1 MSLSCAGLDLSYVY
15 GFTCKDII
23 SLKMWLAAVPYFP
36 NTIIFFNP
44 NKLEI
49 NFCFFFVFLKTII
62 FLQQK
67 KKKKL
72 PPEQL
77 TFFCSLC
84 HLINEAF
91 TSASPPAAAATFYL
105 MSWRRPGEEGCSS
118 WGCWPLVDLHLVF
131 CMSPL
136 QNLKRS
142 LERNT
147 ASSRF

>member
-1 MSLSCAGLDLSYVY
+1 MSLSCAGLDLSYVH

-36 NTIIFFNP
+36 NTIIFFSP

-49 NFCFFFVFLKTII
+49 NFYFLFSQRPSFFCS
-62 FLQQK
+62 K

-91 TSASPPAAAATFYL
+91 TSASPPPPAATCYL
-105 MSWRRPGEEGCSS
+105 MSWKSTGEEGCSG

-136 QNLKRS
+136 QNLKHS